1 MGGTR
6 TVLSLE
12 MNGQSLITQQLTNT
26 VKRRSPFGTEEFGL
40 VLDRPS
46 DASPQEK
53 ELLGLVGS

>member
-1 MGGTR
+1 MREKLGAVSPYTPHCAPH
-6 TVLSLE
+6 VK
-12 MNGQSLITQQLTNT
+12 LTNT
-26 VKRRSPFGTEEFGL
+26 GYRRSPFGTEEFGL